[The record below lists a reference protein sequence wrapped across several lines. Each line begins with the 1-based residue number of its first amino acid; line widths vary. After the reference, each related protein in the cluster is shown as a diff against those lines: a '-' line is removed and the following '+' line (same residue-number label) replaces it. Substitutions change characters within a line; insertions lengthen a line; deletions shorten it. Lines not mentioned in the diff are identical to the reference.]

1 MPSKA
6 VKDVELKQ
14 AFIRLY
20 NNMVKDKGSFFRT
33 FYANVEKVMNKKTTA
48 PDIDKL
54 TKQINVYQSDL
65 SELIQ
70 LKLRHQI
77 DESYY
82 NTEYLRITGELETLQ
97 EQKESLRDISLD
109 NAKMKEKI
117 AVIKET
123 IGGDT
128 QPLKE
133 FDDELFKILVDRVLI
148 RDAKHVTFIFE
159 SGLEFNAEL
168 YAEDI

>member
-1 MPSKA
+1 M
-6 VKDVELKQ
+6 ELKK

-20 NNMVKDKGSFFRT
+20 NDMVKDKGSFFRI
-33 FYANVEKVMNKKTTA
+33 FYANVEKAMNKKTVT

-54 TKQINVYQSDL
+54 TKQINIYQSDL

-77 DESYY
+77 DDTYY
-82 NTEYLRITGELETLQ
+82 NTEYLRITGELESLQ
-97 EQKESLRDISLD
+97 EQKESLRDMSLD

-117 AVIKET
+117 TVIKET
-123 IGGDT
+123 IGCDT
-128 QPLKE
+128 QQLKE

-148 RDAKHVTFIFE
+148 RDEKHITFVFE
-159 SGLEFNAEL
+159 SGLEFDVEL
-168 YAEDI
+168 YAEEK